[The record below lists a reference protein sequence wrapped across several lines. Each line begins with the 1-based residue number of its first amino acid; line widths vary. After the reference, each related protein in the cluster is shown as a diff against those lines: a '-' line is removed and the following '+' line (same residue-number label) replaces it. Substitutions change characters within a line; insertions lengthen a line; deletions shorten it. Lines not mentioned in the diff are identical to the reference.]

1 MNASTLLSPAAL
13 VVAAGALVFAFV
25 QRGEVGGLERKL
37 AEQELT
43 LARLAAERAAPPA
56 EAPAPSVAAPAAVDL
71 SGVEARL
78 VAVEREARSAG
89 MLART
94 LAERPA
100 AGGAAP
106 AAAGDDDDD
115 GLGGLVSL
123 ADEVA
128 ALRTDVD
135 ALLTGRGLETPEAK
149 QAVRAAMAEAREQAR
164 AEREAKRAERRAAWF
179 EQFATEH
186 GLNADQKTRLQA
198 AMDESQRVR
207 NELREAMQSGE
218 KTREEMREAMRN
230 ARQAFDASVDG
241 ILDAEQ
247 RAAFDAGQREQ
258 RGGRGGDWGGGG
270 GRGGDWGGGG
280 RGGRGE

>member
-13 VVAAGALVFAFV
+13 AVAAGALVFAFV
-25 QRGEVGGLERKL
+25 QRSEVGGLEQKL
-37 AEQELT
+37 AAQEVA
-43 LARLAAERAAPPA
+43 LARLAAERAPAPVPA
-56 EAPAPSVAAPAAVDL
+56 EAPAPSAPVAPAAVDL

-106 AAAGDDDDD
+106 VAGDDDDD
-115 GLGGLVSL
+115 ELGGLVSL

-135 ALLTGRGLETPEAK
+135 ALLTGRGLESPEAK

-179 EQFATEH
+179 EQFATEQ
-186 GLNADQKTRLQA
+186 GLSGDQKVRLQA
-198 AMDESQRVR
+198 AMEESQRVR
-207 NELREAMQSGE
+207 TELREAMQSGE

-247 RAAFDAGQREQ
+247 KAAFDAGQREQ
-258 RGGRGGDWGGGG
+258 RGGG

-280 RGGRGE
+280 RGGRGGRGE